1 MALPLHQGQQ
11 TLPRITQ
18 PHRLHGHT
26 NKNFILQHQPFIDFT
41 SQKKSKERAYFILPA
56 PRSMMLFFFSGP
68 AFSFVFIMYHNHCSL
83 KTVRVSLL
91 GRVLSLFFSVLG
103 FQGFVGPLKERTS
116 ILGCFFACEIRAVG
130 VGLGSADS

>member
-1 MALPLHQGQQ
+1 M
-11 TLPRITQ
+11 
-18 PHRLHGHT
+18 
-26 NKNFILQHQPFIDFT
+26 
-41 SQKKSKERAYFILPA
+41 
-56 PRSMMLFFFSGP
+56 
-68 AFSFVFIMYHNHCSL
+68 C
-83 KTVRVSLL
+83 LL

>member
-26 NKNFILQHQPFIDFT
+26 NKNFILTT
-41 SQKKSKERAYFILPA
+41 SAFYRFHKSKKSKERVYFILPA
-56 PRSMMLFFFSGP
+56 PRSIMLFFSGP

-130 VGLGSADS
+130 IGLGSADS

>member
-26 NKNFILQHQPFIDFT
+26 NKNFILTT
-41 SQKKSKERAYFILPA
+41 SAFYRFHKSKKVKRARVFHFTGA
-56 PRSMMLFFFSGP
+56 PVDDALFFRTCF
-68 AFSFVFIMYHNHCSL
+68 FICFYHCSL

>member
-1 MALPLHQGQQ
+1 MV
-11 TLPRITQ
+11 TLIKI
-18 PHRLHGHT
+18 L
-26 NKNFILQHQPFIDFT
+26 FLQHQPFIDFT
-41 SQKKSKERAYFILPA
+41 SQKKSKERVYFILPA
-56 PRSMMLFFFSGP
+56 PRSIMLFFPGP

>member
-1 MALPLHQGQQ
+1 
-11 TLPRITQ
+11 
-18 PHRLHGHT
+18 
-26 NKNFILQHQPFIDFT
+26 
-41 SQKKSKERAYFILPA
+41 
-56 PRSMMLFFFSGP
+56 MMLFFSGP

>member
-26 NKNFILQHQPFIDFT
+26 NKNFILTT
-41 SQKKSKERAYFILPA
+41 SAFYRFHKSKKVKRARVFHFTGA
-56 PRSMMLFFFSGP
+56 PVDDALFFSGP

>member
-1 MALPLHQGQQ
+1 MV
-11 TLPRITQ
+11 TLIKI
-18 PHRLHGHT
+18 L
-26 NKNFILQHQPFIDFT
+26 FLQHQPFIDFT
-41 SQKKSKERAYFILPA
+41 SQKKVKRARVFHFTGA
-56 PRSMMLFFFSGP
+56 PVDDALFFSGP